1 MAQAERWRTA
11 DMRKTADKVSPRRRR
26 AAPAYGRATGARAR
40 LLASE
45 ERLIQ
50 ALATRRLGVFDWE
63 VPSGV
68 VVFGVTEG
76 LERLVPRETGE
87 RLPVL
92 PAYLTTSVSDW
103 SSTTHPDDASIW
115 RDAVASV
122 VDGRSEEF
130 TTVYRRRWG
139 GGSEWRW
146 VEARGRAVSRGP
158 DGRATRIV
166 GTFEN
171 VTSGLHEASERRRLE
186 NSIIQA
192 ARLTAIAEVASALSH
207 ELNQPLTVAM
217 SQIQAASRTVRTMAP
232 NQNDLLKSL
241 DDALDFVERGA
252 EIVRR
257 YRRLTSMRT
266 TARERFDIVASARQ
280 IVGVIAP
287 EAHRAG
293 IGVTL
298 AAPEGA
304 CEVEADRI
312 QVDQVLLNLVRNGV
326 DAAGSTSVGPRAV
339 TVTIRRRDK
348 GVKVDV
354 SDSGPGIS
362 TEARGSLF
370 SPFFTTKPDGTGL
383 GLSLSRT
390 IVEAHGGRLTL
401 ECGDP
406 GRTTFTMELP

>member
-1 MAQAERWRTA
+1 MKDANMKKRAEPS
-11 DMRKTADKVSPRRRR
+11 SPGRRR
-26 AAPAYGRATGARAR
+26 AAPAYGRAKGAPAQ

-50 ALATRRLGVFDWE
+50 ALGTRRLGVFDWD
-63 VPSGV
+63 VSSGV
-68 VVFGVTEG
+68 VVFGVTEA
-76 LERLVPRETGE
+76 LARLVPREPGAPF
-87 RLPVL
+87 PVL
-92 PAYLTTSVSDW
+92 PAYLTASVSDW
-103 SSTTHPDDASIW
+103 SRTTHPDDASVW
-115 RDAVASV
+115 RDAAESV
-122 VDGRSEEF
+122 IEGRSDEF
-130 TTVYRRRWG
+130 TTVYRRSWG

-146 VEARGRAVSRGP
+146 IEARGRATSRGP

-171 VTSGLHEASERRRLE
+171 VTSGLHEESERRRLE
-186 NSIIQA
+186 ISIIQA

-217 SQIQAASRTVRTMAP
+217 SQIQAASRTVRSIAP
-232 NQNDLLKSL
+232 NQSALLKSL

-266 TARERFDIVASARQ
+266 TTRERFDIVASARQ
-280 IVGVIAP
+280 IVSVIASD
-287 EAHRAG
+287 AHRAG
-293 IGVTL
+293 IKVTL
-298 AAPEGA
+298 AAPEGT

-312 QVDQVLLNLVRNGV
+312 QVEQVLLNLVRNGV
-326 DAAGSTSVGPRAV
+326 EAAGSTSVGPRAV
-339 TVTIRRRDK
+339 TVTINRRVH

-354 SDSGPGIS
+354 CDTGPGIPE
-362 TEARGSLF
+362 TARESLF
-370 SPFFTTKPDGTGL
+370 KPFFTTKPDGTGL

-401 ECGDP
+401 ACGDP

>member
-1 MAQAERWRTA
+1 VKKKAEPP
-11 DMRKTADKVSPRRRR
+11 SPGRRR
-26 AAPAYGRATGARAR
+26 AAPAYGRAKGSRAR
-40 LLASE
+40 LLDSE

-50 ALATRRLGVFDWE
+50 ALDTRRLGVFDWD
-63 VPSGV
+63 VPSGA

-76 LERLVPRETGE
+76 LERLVPREP
-87 RLPVL
+87 RPPLPVL

-103 SSTTHPDDASIW
+103 SRTTHPDDASVW
-115 RDAVASV
+115 QRAVDSV
-122 VDGRSEEF
+122 IEGRSDEF
-130 TTVYRRRWG
+130 TIVYRRRWG

-146 VEARGRAVSRGP
+146 LEARGRATGRGP

-171 VTSGLHEASERRRLE
+171 VTSGLREESERRRLE

-232 NQNDLLKSL
+232 NKSDLLKSL

-287 EAHRAG
+287 DAHRAG
-293 IGVTL
+293 VGVTL
-298 AAPEGA
+298 AAPEGT

-312 QVDQVLLNLVRNGV
+312 QVEQVLLNLVRNGV
-326 DAAGSTSVGPRAV
+326 DAAGSTPAGPRAV
-339 TVTIRRRDK
+339 TVTIRRRDR

-354 SDSGPGIS
+354 SDTGPGIPE
-362 TEARGSLF
+362 TARESIF
-370 SPFFTTKPDGTGL
+370 KPFFTTKPDGTGL

-401 ECGDP
+401 ACADQ

>member
-1 MAQAERWRTA
+1 MANVKKKAEPA
-11 DMRKTADKVSPRRRR
+11 SPGRRR
-26 AAPAYGRATGARAR
+26 AVPAGGRPKGARAR

-45 ERLIQ
+45 QRLIQ
-50 ALATRRLGVFDWE
+50 ALDTRRLGVFDWD
-63 VPSGV
+63 VSSGV

-76 LERLVPRETGE
+76 LQRLVPRELGAPF
-87 RLPVL
+87 PVL
-92 PAYLTTSVSDW
+92 PAYLTTSASDW
-103 SSTTHPDDASIW
+103 SRTAHPDDASVW
-115 RDAVASV
+115 RDTVDSV
-122 VDGRSEEF
+122 IEGRSDEF

-139 GGSEWRW
+139 DGLEWRW
-146 VEARGRAVSRGP
+146 VEARGRATSRDP

-171 VTSGLHEASERRRLE
+171 VTSGLREESERRRLE

-192 ARLTAIAEVASALSH
+192 ARLTTIAEVASALSH

-217 SQIQAASRTVRTMAP
+217 SQIQAASRTVRTIAP
-232 NQNDLLKSL
+232 NESDLLKSL

-280 IVGVIAP
+280 IVGVVAP
-287 EAHRAG
+287 DAHRAG
-293 IGVTL
+293 IGVAL
-298 AAPEGA
+298 AAPESA

-312 QVDQVLLNLVRNGV
+312 QVEQVLLNLVRNGV
-326 DAAGSTSVGPRAV
+326 DAAGSTSLGPRTV
-339 TVTIRRRDK
+339 TVKIRRRDH
-348 GVKVDV
+348 GVKVDI
-354 SDSGPGIS
+354 SDTGPGIP
-362 TEARGSLF
+362 EAARESLF
-370 SPFFTTKPDGTGL
+370 KPFFTTKPDGTGL

-401 ECGDP
+401 ACGDP